1 MRYFVHTGFDLEPG
15 MYKYHSMCYTS
26 SPYCLRKFDTAL
38 NFIFT
43 TGCLNYKHLFL
54 LDPTDTL
61 LADAVAAGSD
71 EAPFYQQIT
80 RGMSS
85 TDWY

>member
-1 MRYFVHTGFDLEPG
+1 MLSCVILLLLVVCG
-15 MYKYHSMCYTS
+15 KI
-26 SPYCLRKFDTAL
+26 DTAL

-43 TGCLNYKHLFL
+43 IGCLNYKHLFL

-61 LADAVAAGSD
+61 LADAIAAGSD

-80 RGMSS
+80 RGMTS